1 MQKDININ
9 KIGFVGL
16 GVMGMSMFKNVAKCR
31 EFTLQGFDNDNS
43 KLSTLQ
49 KMNLNRASNIEELY
63 KENDLIITCL
73 PGGKQVER
81 LYYEENAISFI
92 KKNQI
97 IIDMSTSQPDLM
109 IKLEKDLKI
118 RNAFIADAP
127 IARTRKAA
135 IDGTLAIMVGATDD
149 IFRKIKPI
157 LELMGS
163 NIMHCGPVGTGQ
175 FTKIINNMILFQNVL
190 ALSEASKIAEHYKI
204 DTEALFKNISNC
216 SGDSFALKNHGL
228 KSIVQD
234 NYPNLAFSVKYA
246 QKDLSYA
253 LEMANQME
261 LSTPGSTTI
270 NNLFTKAIDEGY
282 GDLYFPVIKKIL

>member
-1 MQKDININ
+1 MQKNININ

-16 GVMGMSMFKNVAKCR
+16 GVMGMPMFKNVAKSE
-31 EFTLQGFDNDNS
+31 EFSLQGFDNDKS
-43 KLSTLQ
+43 KLGTLQ
-49 KMNLNRASNIEELY
+49 KMNMKQALNIEEIY
-63 KENDLIITCL
+63 KANDLIITCL
-73 PGGKQVER
+73 PGGKQVEE
-81 LYYEENAISFI
+81 LYYKENAMSFI
-92 KKNQI
+92 KENQI

-109 IKLEKDLKI
+109 LKLEKDLKI
-118 RNAFIADAP
+118 KNAFIADAP
-127 IARTRKAA
+127 IAKTRQAA
-135 IDGTLAIMVGATDD
+135 IDGTLAIMVGATND
-149 IFRKIKPI
+149 IFKKIKPI

-163 NIMHCGPVGTGQ
+163 DIMHCGPVGTGQ

-190 ALSEASKIAEHYKI
+190 ALTEASKIAEHYKI
-204 DTEALFKNISNC
+204 DTKTLFKNISNC

-234 NYPNLAFSVKYA
+234 NFPNPAFSVKYA
-246 QKDLSYA
+246 QKDLTYA
-253 LEMANQME
+253 LEMANQMG